1 MFALVSLEYYLSIKQ
16 HKKLYHGKDFLASSA
31 IGFGN
36 LFVNAFTKV
45 GVFYVVVVC
54 YNLTPWNIPHT
65 WWSYLLCFISLDFV
79 RYWSHKIS
87 HEQRFWWSTHIVH
100 HSSTYFNLSTSFRLS
115 WVQNLKLVFFIPV
128 FMLSF
133 DPTVFIIVHQLEI
146 LYQFWIH
153 TELIHKLPKPIE
165 YIFVT
170 PSHHRVHHSVNE
182 NYIDKNYGST
192 LIIWDRIF
200 GTFKEENEQ
209 AVYGITKPVN
219 SFNPIYLVF
228 HAWGDLLVD
237 VCKRPKMIWKILL
250 GSPTIWERE
259 QIKKNN
265 RTKDS

>member
-1 MFALVSLEYYLSIKQ
+1 MFALVALEYYLSIKR
-16 HKKLYHGKDFLASSA
+16 HKKLYRGKDFLASSA

-36 LFVNAFTKV
+36 LFVNAFTKA
-45 GVFYVVVVC
+45 GIFYVVVVC

-133 DPTVFIIVHQLEI
+133 DPTVFIIIHQLEI

-170 PSHHRVHHSVNE
+170 PSHHRVHHSVNA

-209 AVYGITKPVN
+209 PIYGITKPVN

-228 HAWGDLLVD
+228 HAWGDLFKD
-237 VCKRPKMIWKILL
+237 ICKRPTMIWKILF

-259 QIKKNN
+259 QVKKQKN
-265 RTKDS
+265 